1 MNKFYMLV
9 GIPCSGKSQ
18 ICNQLD
24 GEVFSS
30 DALRKELWGNENT
43 QGDNSVLFNELHKRI
58 KNALTEGKNCIY
70 DATNISAKRRI
81 SFLNYIKKVKCEK
94 ICIFMATD
102 YDLCLRRNEVRDRK
116 VPLEVIKRMYLS
128 IDIPQYREGWDKI
141 KIYRT
146 LDENKKYD
154 LFEKIDQLKLL
165 EHDNPHHSAT
175 VGNHIQSVTEHII
188 DKYKLL
194 MANDLHRLEDLIMA
208 AMCHD
213 IGKQSTKQFKNI
225 NGQDTEI
232 AHYYFHEHV
241 SAYQYLLYENE
252 EFLNNNLDRVLYRAD
267 LIQLHMRLFCK
278 DSEINRVYEKLYKM
292 VGKREIVDLHILH
305 EADVLSS

>member
-58 KNALTEGKNCIY
+58 KNALNEGKNCIY

-165 EHDNPHHSAT
+165 EHDNPHHSET
-175 VGNHIQSVTEHII
+175 VGNHIQSVTEYII
-188 DKYKLL
+188 DRYKLL

-213 IGKQSTKQFKNI
+213 IGKQSTKQFKDI

-278 DSEINRVYEKLYKM
+278 DSEIDKVYEKLYKM